1 MEKELS
7 ELALIAM
14 CEKCVNHEICKGT
27 GCSDKKTLQKL
38 VSKDVPAKV
47 IFERKVGYISGHII
61 DLPICPSC
69 GIIFSKEV
77 EQNQF
82 EYCPKCGQKLDWS
95 VSCDK

>member
-14 CEKCVNHEICKGT
+14 CEKCVNHEMCKGT

-47 IFERKVGYISGHII
+47 IFERQVGYISGHIT
-61 DLPICPSC
+61 DLPICPNC
-69 GIIFSKEV
+69 GIVFSKEI
-77 EQNQF
+77 EQIQP
-82 EYCPKCGQKLDWS
+82 EYCPKCGQHLIWELKR
-95 VSCDK
+95 

>member
-14 CEKCVNHEICKGT
+14 CEKCVNHEMCKGT

-69 GIIFSKEV
+69 GIIFPNEV
-77 EQNQF
+77 EKIHP

-95 VSCDK
+95 K

>member
-1 MEKELS
+1 MKKELS

-14 CEKCVNHEICKGT
+14 CEKCVNHEMCKGT

-47 IFERKVGYISGHII
+47 IFERQVGYISGHIT

-69 GIIFSKEV
+69 GIVFSKEV
-77 EQNQF
+77 EQIQP
-82 EYCPKCGQKLDWS
+82 EYCPKCGQHLIRELAR
-95 VSCDK
+95 

>member
-1 MEKELS
+1 MKKELS

-14 CEKCVNHEICKGT
+14 CEKCVNHEMCKGT

-47 IFERKVGYISGHII
+47 IFERQVGYISGHIT

-69 GIIFSKEV
+69 GIVFSKEV
-77 EQNQF
+77 EQIQP
-82 EYCPKCGQKLDWS
+82 EYCPKCGQRLIWELAR
-95 VSCDK
+95 